1 MIYLFNFSYTALAPS
16 TVAPAF
22 YSACLQSP
30 LEGWGLSDTAY
41 FRQSGVTQEKGG
53 GEEHSLNKRQKYTFA
68 CWLGTRQVR
77 SATSGIDTTPR
88 PRVDNKS
95 FKKKIHTINPS
106 RAPFFLATKVVSS
119 AHDVIDNGRKIALS
133 TSW

>member
-77 SATSGIDTTPR
+77 SATSGIDTTSR

-95 FKKKIHTINPS
+95 FFKKNTHDQSNP
-106 RAPFFLATKVVSS
+106 RPLFLATKVVSS
-119 AHDVIDNGRKIALS
+119 AHDVIDNGRQFALS

>member
-95 FKKKIHTINPS
+95 LKKNTHDQSIARPLY
-106 RAPFFLATKVVSS
+106 LATKVVSS